1 MAARSMALLTRF
13 VATRPPDVMAQAH
26 SLDWLARAHSQAA
39 ATGLDAAGRAQFADK
54 ILLEKR

>member
-1 MAARSMALLTRF
+1 MALLTRF